1 MLDVSN
7 VNSRRFSMPFQASG
21 RGPLKF
27 AEYTMKFV
35 IFVVVPQEAGN
46 FPVSLGVPPL
56 VSSYEKLD
64 SWLKLLHELGRP
76 KFGLLCRVLLDPKRL
91 QKPMQLRYSVLLQL
105 VRRKLQEAPSEQK
118 LSNSQSSHSIICTTG
133 YSCPIAAH
141 TERLI
146 PAKSCRPIF
155 SLQQNFRVRLGCRD
169 VVQSY
174 QPH

>member
-1 MLDVSN
+1 MLPHSIGRLPFRLLLDEVRLDKLVKAAHEAGNVPVSWLLDTTTSVSCVVCLQGVLLMLDVSN

-35 IFVVVPQEAGN
+35 IFVMVPQEAGN

-105 VRRKLQEAPSEQK
+105 VRRKLQEAPSE
-118 LSNSQSSHSIICTTG
+118 
-133 YSCPIAAH
+133 
-141 TERLI
+141 
-146 PAKSCRPIF
+146 
-155 SLQQNFRVRLGCRD
+155 
-169 VVQSY
+169 
-174 QPH
+174 